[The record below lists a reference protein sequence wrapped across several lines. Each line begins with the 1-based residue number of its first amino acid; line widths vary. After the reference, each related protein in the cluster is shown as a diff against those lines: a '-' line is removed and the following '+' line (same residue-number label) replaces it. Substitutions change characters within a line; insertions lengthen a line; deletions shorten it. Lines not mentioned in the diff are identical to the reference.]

1 MLLCSGGAGR
11 SSLSLILNQ
20 VITSHHSSSHL
31 HEQVSDIIEIKKAGS
46 RAADVVV
53 RLMLEEKTKAATL
66 YVYEAINI
74 GVGASVAIAVDET
87 MEE

>member
-1 MLLCSGGAGR
+1 MLVFALVALR
-11 SSLSLILNQ
+11 AFVVNLINQ

-31 HEQVSDIIEIKKAGS
+31 REQVSDIIEIKKAGS
-46 RAADVVV
+46 TADVVV
-53 RLMLEEKTKAATL
+53 RLMLEEKTKAVTL

>member
-1 MLLCSGGAGR
+1 MR
-11 SSLSLILNQ
+11 SSLILNLNQ

-31 HEQVSDIIEIKKAGS
+31 REQVSDIIEIKKAGS

-74 GVGASVAIAVDET
+74 GVGASVAIAVDKT

>member
-1 MLLCSGGAGR
+1 MLP
-11 SSLSLILNQ
+11 SLNKI
-20 VITSHHSSSHL
+20 ITSHHSSSHL

-53 RLMLEEKTKAATL
+53 RLMLEEKMKAATL
-66 YVYEAINI
+66 YYVYEAINI

>member
-1 MLLCSGGAGR
+1 MALRAFIVNLLY
-11 SSLSLILNQ
+11 Q

>member
-1 MLLCSGGAGR
+1 MALRAFIVNL
-11 SSLSLILNQ
+11 LNQ

-31 HEQVSDIIEIKKAGS
+31 HEQVSDIIEITKAES

>member
-1 MLLCSGGAGR
+1 MR
-11 SSLSLILNQ
+11 SLLILNQ

-74 GVGASVAIAVDET
+74 LGRFFAVNVVDGT
-87 MEE
+87 T

>member
-1 MLLCSGGAGR
+1 MR
-11 SSLSLILNQ
+11 SSLILNQ

-46 RAADVVV
+46 RAANVVV
-53 RLMLEEKTKAATL
+53 RLMLEEKTKATTL
-66 YVYEAINI
+66 YIYGAINI
-74 GVGASVAIAVDET
+74 GADASVVIAVDET

>member
-1 MLLCSGGAGR
+1 MR
-11 SSLSLILNQ
+11 SSLILNLKQ
-20 VITSHHSSSHL
+20 VITSHHLSSHL

>member
-1 MLLCSGGAGR
+1 MR
-11 SSLSLILNQ
+11 SSLILNLNQ

-31 HEQVSDIIEIKKAGS
+31 HEQVSDIIEITKAGS

-53 RLMLEEKTKAATL
+53 RLMLEENTKAATLL

-74 GVGASVAIAVDET
+74 GVGASVAIAVD
-87 MEE
+87 

>member
-1 MLLCSGGAGR
+1 MKSRKQDLC
-11 SSLSLILNQ
+11 
-20 VITSHHSSSHL
+20 
-31 HEQVSDIIEIKKAGS
+31 

-53 RLMLEEKTKAATL
+53 RLTLEEKTKAATL

-74 GVGASVAIAVDET
+74 GVGASVGIAVDKT